1 MPRPDLCK
9 WFSDPEACDA
19 AAAKQ
24 MEIIKWTI
32 ARKSSVLSKI
42 RAIVI
47 QSSVW
52 KKFFLDDPFFTN
64 PSDTMTGAS
73 RWHCGRLS
81 PRCLTILRNESAQG
95 ALKHYRVMCER
106 FPGRVSWSGSL
117 SRICFRIS
125 MRTSTP
131 TPLDR

>member
-52 KKFFLDDPFFTN
+52 KKFFLDDPFFTD

-73 RWHCGRLS
+73 PTGIVGDYPHDAS
-81 PRCLTILRNESAQG
+81 QSSEM
-95 ALKHYRVMCER
+95 RVR
-106 FPGRVSWSGSL
+106 RAP
-117 SRICFRIS
+117 
-125 MRTSTP
+125 
-131 TPLDR
+131 

>member
-1 MPRPDLCK
+1 MPRHDLCK
-9 WFSDPEACDA
+9 SFSDPEACDA

-32 ARKSSVLSKI
+32 ARESSVLSKI

-52 KKFFLDDPFFTN
+52 KKFFLDDPFFTD

-73 RWHCGRLS
+73 RWHCGGLS

-95 ALKHYRVMCER
+95 ALKHYRVVCER
-106 FPGRVSWSGSL
+106 SQVEYRGVEV
-117 SRICFRIS
+117 
-125 MRTSTP
+125 
-131 TPLDR
+131 